1 MPLQNFADAGIG
13 ARHARAHPVL
23 PEAELAL
30 EFFLRK
36 AELAGKQRHD
46 AGVKIFAEIVLQ
58 RIRRLRAH
66 EL

>member
-1 MPLQNFADAGIG
+1 MPLQNLADAGIG
-13 ARHARAHPVL
+13 AWYACAHPVL
-23 PEAELAL
+23 PEAELAFKL
-30 EFFLRK
+30 LLRK
-36 AELAGKQRHD
+36 AELTGEQRHD